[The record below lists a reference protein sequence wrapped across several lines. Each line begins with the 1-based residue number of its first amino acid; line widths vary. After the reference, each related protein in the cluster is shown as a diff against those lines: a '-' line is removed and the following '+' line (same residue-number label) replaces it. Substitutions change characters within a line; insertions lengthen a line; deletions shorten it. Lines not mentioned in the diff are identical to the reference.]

1 MLKRIKERKGFTLIE
16 LLIVVAI
23 IGIIAAIAV
32 PTLVSTRGA
41 AVDSKAKANLRTL
54 SSAQA
59 AYLAKNG
66 TYGSWANLVADG
78 YLDATWTD
86 GTKTGGE
93 DGVTYTETGEGD
105 ASSFEGEAAVDNG
118 NTYIID
124 ETGAIQQT
132 S

>member
-1 MLKRIKERKGFTLIE
+1 MLKRIRGQKGFTLIE

-66 TYGSWANLVADG
+66 EYGSWTELVTDG
-78 YLDATWTD
+78 YLDDTWT
-86 GTKTGGE
+86 GGKLTGE
-93 DGVTYTETGEGD
+93 DGVTYTETQEGGP
-105 ASSFEGEAAVDNG
+105 SGFEGQAAIDNG

-124 ETGAIQQT
+124 ETGAIQQV
-132 S
+132 

>member
-1 MLKRIKERKGFTLIE
+1 MLKVVNGRRGFTLIE

-41 AVDSKAKANLRTL
+41 ALQSKAKANLRTL

-59 AYLAKNG
+59 AYIAKVG
-66 TYGSWANLVADG
+66 TYGSWANLLAGD
-78 YLDATWTD
+78 YLDDRWVSPFT
-86 GTKTGGE
+86 E
-93 DGVTYTETGEGD
+93 DGVTYSESVNGD
-105 ASSFEGEAAVDNG
+105 GLQVFQGKAVVPAPISK
-118 NTYIID
+118 TYTID
-124 ETGAIQQT
+124 ESGKITE

>member
-1 MLKRIKERKGFTLIE
+1 MLKRIKGRKGFTLIE

-66 TYGSWANLVADG
+66 EYGSWAELVADG
-78 YLDATWTD
+78 YLDDTWT
-86 GTKTGGE
+86 GQKLTGE
-93 DGVTYTETGEGD
+93 DGVTYSETQEGGP
-105 ASSFEGEAAVDNG
+105 SGFEGQAAIENG
-118 NTYIID
+118 KTYKID
-124 ETGAIQQT
+124 ETGAIQEVT
-132 S
+132 